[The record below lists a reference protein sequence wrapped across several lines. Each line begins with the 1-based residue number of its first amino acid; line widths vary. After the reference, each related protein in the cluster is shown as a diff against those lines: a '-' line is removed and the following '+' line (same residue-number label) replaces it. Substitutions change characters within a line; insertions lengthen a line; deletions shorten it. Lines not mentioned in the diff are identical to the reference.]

1 MADLGGDVTDQWCDL
16 PFFRIMADLEHG
28 TWPGNSSENVNNN
41 PIDADL
47 VTAMLKGGPN
57 LMAIKGG
64 DAQSGR
70 LQSLYSGPRPD
81 GYSPMRKQGGI
92 ILGVGG
98 DNSHRS
104 VGVFLEV
111 SQRQRQRHVGML
123 AC

>member
-1 MADLGGDVTDQWCDL
+1 
-16 PFFRIMADLEHG
+16 
-28 TWPGNSSENVNNN
+28 
-41 PIDADL
+41 
-47 VTAMLKGGPN
+47 MLKGGPN

-81 GYSPMRKQGGI
+81 GYSPMKKQGGI

-111 SQRQRQRHVGML
+111 SQRQRHVGML